1 MGDADILIPGR
12 APITSVGAFT
22 TYANGAV
29 VPTDTP
35 AVAAATSA
43 HLAARGTPALHTGL
57 VAHYGYAGYPYAHY
71 LGKREADSDADILIP
86 GRAPITSDMQDTH
99 MLTTLES
106 VKPIAKL
113 TQLSTS
119 SEEPQSPLSVDL
131 PLMLTEL
138 LSQLIPQLSPLPP
151 LNILLPKEL
160 QSSMMS
166 LSLPQSITDM
176 LGTHML
182 TTLESVKPKV
192 MLMLTTEFLDTDMVS
207 NTSQLSHL

>member
-1 MGDADILIPGR
+1 MGPHQLILLLEVPQLST
-12 APITSVGAFT
+12 PDLLLT
-22 TYANGAV
+22 T
-29 VPTDTP
+29 
-35 AVAAATSA
+35 
-43 HLAARGTPALHTGL
+43 
-57 VAHYGYAGYPYAHY
+57 
-71 LGKREADSDADILIP
+71 
-86 GRAPITSDMQDTH
+86 DMLDTH

-106 VKPIAKL
+106 VKPIVKL

-131 PLMLTEL
+131 PLTLTEL

-160 QSSMMS
+160 QSSMTS

-176 LGTHML
+176 LDGHML

-207 NTSQLSHL
+207 NTSQLSHLLEV

>member
-1 MGDADILIPGR
+1 MDM
-12 APITSVGAFT
+12 
-22 TYANGAV
+22 
-29 VPTDTP
+29 
-35 AVAAATSA
+35 
-43 HLAARGTPALHTGL
+43 L
-57 VAHYGYAGYPYAHY
+57 V
-71 LGKREADSDADILIP
+71 
-86 GRAPITSDMQDTH
+86 TH

-131 PLMLTEL
+131 PPMLMAL

-160 QSSMMS
+160 QSSMTL

-176 LGTHML
+176 LDGHML
-182 TTLESVKPKV
+182 TTLVSVKPKV

-207 NTSQLSHL
+207 NTSQLSHLLEV